1 MHPIKL
7 QYPIDFEGR
16 KLTEITLRRPKVS
29 DMTRASA
36 KSSNDMSMTVELTA
50 LLSSLPVA
58 AIEELDAAD
67 FKIIQETVSGF
78 LE

>member
-1 MHPIKL
+1 MHKIKL

-16 KLTEITLRRPKVS
+16 KLDEVALRRPKVS
-29 DMTRASA
+29 DMTRASG
-36 KSSNDMSMTVELTA
+36 KSNNDMSMTVELTA
-50 LLSSLPVA
+50 LLSGLPVS
-58 AIEELDAAD
+58 AIEDLDAAD